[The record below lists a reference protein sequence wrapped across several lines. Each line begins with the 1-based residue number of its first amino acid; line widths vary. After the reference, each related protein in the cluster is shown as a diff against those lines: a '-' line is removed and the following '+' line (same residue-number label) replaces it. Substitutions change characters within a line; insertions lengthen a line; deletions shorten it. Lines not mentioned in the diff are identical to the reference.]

1 MVYIVTIAFLLVF
14 IFVFDIGKGKKA
26 DANTCYNLTLLWFIA
41 VSGFAYNVGSDTV
54 IYMEEY
60 SYANW
65 KSLETIEAGA
75 SRQPA
80 WLLLE
85 FLCRRISDNFV
96 LFKLVI
102 AAFGNWAVF
111 RFIKKHSSFPFIS
124 VLFYG
129 LFFALHLNF
138 NALRQFVAVGFFL
151 IGYDYL
157 IDKKWI
163 KYYLLVVIAYLFHST
178 ALICAFFPL
187 LMFLKLNKRSIGFL
201 GAIVLVGTSV
211 LLSMDLSSVIAELIF
226 SNEDLISE
234 EMMSRGEVYFGDN
247 SLGSVSWS
255 IFGMIRIIFF
265 VGLYL
270 WILFFNLSN
279 ERARKLDHSLY
290 VLFVLFYVLNF
301 CVPIVF
307 FRFLFYLQPFF
318 ICLLPNA
325 VVKFAD
331 SLRNIKTVAV
341 AVMIMFFSIEPIIN
355 LSTVSS
361 KTGVPLIVQYYPY
374 YSVFNPQIDP
384 VRSSAFGAYRK

>member
-1 MVYIVTIAFLLVF
+1 
-14 IFVFDIGKGKKA
+14 
-26 DANTCYNLTLLWFIA
+26 
-41 VSGFAYNVGSDTV
+41 
-54 IYMEEY
+54 
-60 SYANW
+60 
-65 KSLETIEAGA
+65 
-75 SRQPA
+75 
-80 WLLLE
+80 
-85 FLCRRISDNFV
+85 
-96 LFKLVI
+96 
-102 AAFGNWAVF
+102 
-111 RFIKKHSSFPFIS
+111 
-124 VLFYG
+124 
-129 LFFALHLNF
+129 
-138 NALRQFVAVGFFL
+138 
-151 IGYDYL
+151 
-157 IDKKWI
+157 
-163 KYYLLVVIAYLFHST
+163 LLVVIAYLFHST

-341 AVMIMFFSIEPIIN
+341 AVMIMFFSIEPIID